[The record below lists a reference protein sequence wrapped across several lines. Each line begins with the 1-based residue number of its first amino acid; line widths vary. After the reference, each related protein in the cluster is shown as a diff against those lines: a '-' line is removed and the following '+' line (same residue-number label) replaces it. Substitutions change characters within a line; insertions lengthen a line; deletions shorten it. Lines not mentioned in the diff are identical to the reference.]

1 MSILPSSEIKD
12 HLLWPIWWW
21 PFDVYLFHWFF
32 IKLDIGLRLS
42 NQTKYEDKNKEIRG
56 KSITKYIHLTRK
68 QHAFLGNDTLSNFQ
82 IQLGAESSKVL
93 LESNEMIWCRIFS
106 LWCFSLWCFDWI
118 WPRYLI
124 IQDNLLSCSAFDN
137 DMACGGGVCFETGL
151 SLASDLSFGF
161 WQGREGWHANY
172 LSSVGKHRLKW
183 GQMTSNYQK
192 TQNCTGSPLRKL

>member
-1 MSILPSSEIKD
+1 MSNFNVPFNALTSNEEKNILKISLVWDEQFPGWINCALNWITARDGLAGSAWLTLSAWNSISKVWGSVSILPSSEIKD

-82 IQLGAESSKVL
+82 IQ
-93 LESNEMIWCRIFS
+93 
-106 LWCFSLWCFDWI
+106 
-118 WPRYLI
+118 
-124 IQDNLLSCSAFDN
+124 
-137 DMACGGGVCFETGL
+137 
-151 SLASDLSFGF
+151 
-161 WQGREGWHANY
+161 
-172 LSSVGKHRLKW
+172 
-183 GQMTSNYQK
+183 
-192 TQNCTGSPLRKL
+192 